1 VYHPALETVTSENQ
15 ESNAVERF
23 KWQDMAIEL
32 EAQYINGVVHSI
44 EADLILIEGE
54 FRLNQFAD
62 ALYKFRASI
71 NKSAER
77 TYFYLHRYPIDFS
90 DDVQDPCSVLE
101 RCKDLITSIEGD
113 EWTDSKAPVMR
124 LRFWAHYYLA
134 ALHDLNQAIHYYYEK
149 QLNLQD
155 RHEELREYTRSKVI
169 PGL

>member
-1 VYHPALETVTSENQ
+1 MTESLETVTSENQ
-15 ESNAVERF
+15 ESKAVERF

-32 EAQYINGVVHSI
+32 EAQHIDRVVHSV
-44 EADLILIEGE
+44 EADLTLVEGE
-54 FRLNQFAD
+54 FKISQFAE

-71 NKSAER
+71 NKSVER

-90 DDVQDPCSVLE
+90 DDVQDPCSVLA
-101 RCKDLITSIEGD
+101 RCKHLITSIEGD
-113 EWTDSKAPVMR
+113 EWTDPSAVVMR

-134 ALHDLNQAIHYYYEK
+134 ALHDLDQAIHFYYEK

-155 RHEELREYTRSKVI
+155 RYEELREYTRSKVI